1 MLWAAKGGDCSCI
14 FCHALKV
21 SVSVERKFV
30 PVQEHKMVTCIAE
43 VGSNFN
49 NSLDMAKRY
58 VRASA
63 EAGANAVKFQTLKK
77 DLIISPVTSVKG
89 KVIPYTVYDIF
100 KSAELPAP
108 WHYELKKEADAARI
122 EFISTPFYLEAVD
135 LLVDVGVK
143 TIKIASGDITFFPLL
158 ERIGKT
164 GKDVLLSTGAST
176 DEEIHKAVGVL
187 RDNGAGCITLLHC
200 VANYPP
206 KWSEMNVRAIPTMAR
221 TFSLPVGLSDHSP
234 GATIPVAAVALGATV
249 VEKHVT
255 FGNDLPGPDHGFAM
269 TMEEFADMVLQ
280 VRRVEQA
287 LGHGRKEP
295 STEEIPRVKRIRR
308 GLYDRG
314 TGEPTDNVENAL
326 WLRPEHDVNF

>member
-1 MLWAAKGGDCSCI
+1 MQAHNNVI
-14 FCHALKV
+14 
-21 SVSVERKFV
+21 
-30 PVQEHKMVTCIAE
+30 CIAE

-49 NSLDMAKRY
+49 HDLDMAKRY

-77 DLIISPVTSVKG
+77 HLIISPVTKVKG
-89 KVIPYTVYDIF
+89 KVVPYPVYDIF
-100 KSAELPAP
+100 KSAELPES
-108 WHYELKKEADAARI
+108 WHYELKKEADAVGI

-143 TIKIASGDITFFPLL
+143 TIKIASGDITFSPLL

-176 DEEIHKAVGVL
+176 DDEIRRAVSLL
-187 RDNGAGCITLLHC
+187 RGSGAGGITLLHC

-206 KWSEMNVRAIPTMAR
+206 KWHEMNVRAIPAMAK
-221 TFSLPVGLSDHSP
+221 TFGLPVGLSDHSP
-234 GATIPVAAVALGATV
+234 GATIPVAAVTLGATI

-255 FGNDLPGPDHGFAM
+255 FDKKLSGPDHGFAM

-280 VRRVEQA
+280 VRRLEQA
-287 LGHGRKEP
+287 LGHGRKGP
-295 STEEIPRVKRIRR
+295 SMEEAPRVKRIRR
-308 GLYDRG
+308 GLYDSG
-314 TGEPTDNVENAL
+314 TGEPTDSAEKAL
-326 WLRPEHDVNF
+326 WLRPEHDVIF

>member
-1 MLWAAKGGDCSCI
+1 MQAYK
-14 FCHALKV
+14 
-21 SVSVERKFV
+21 SVI
-30 PVQEHKMVTCIAE
+30 CIAE

-49 NSLDMAKRY
+49 HNLDMAKRY

-77 DLIISPVTSVKG
+77 HLIISPVTKVKG
-89 KVIPYTVYDIF
+89 EVVPYPVYDIF
-100 KSAELPAP
+100 KSAELPES
-108 WHYELKKEADAARI
+108 WHYELKKEADAVGI

-143 TIKIASGDITFFPLL
+143 TIKIASGDITYSPLL

-176 DEEIHKAVGVL
+176 NEEIHRAVNLL
-187 RDNGAGCITLLHC
+187 RDNGVGDITLLHC

-206 KWSEMNVRAIPTMAR
+206 KWHEMNVRAIPAMAK
-221 TFSLPVGLSDHSP
+221 TFGLPVGLSDHSP
-234 GATIPVAAVALGATV
+234 GATIPVAAVTLGATV

-255 FGNDLPGPDHGFAM
+255 FDNELPGPDHSFAM

-280 VRRVEQA
+280 VRRLEQA

-295 STEEIPRVKRIRR
+295 SMEETPRVKRIRR
-308 GLYDRG
+308 GLYDRD
-314 TGEPTDNVENAL
+314 TGKPTDNVENAL
-326 WLRPEHDVNF
+326 WLRPEHDVML